1 MDKVID
7 HGTGRLVYR
16 IAPGATCEIVD
27 IEVDSADRGKGV
39 GRKLLEDLFR
49 RLAALPPGKEGKV
62 DTVYAITRM
71 DNEIAQEFYEH
82 CKFRVVGVL
91 RRFYTVHRAGA
102 DAVMYGRGIG
112 GVV

>member
-1 MDKVID
+1 MDLVIS
-7 HGTGRLVYR
+7 TPCGRLVYR

-27 IEVDSADRGKGV
+27 IEVDSEHRGKGV
-39 GRKLLEDLFR
+39 GRDLIQQLFKRLEE
-49 RLAALPPGKEGKV
+49 LPPTKDGKI

-91 RRFYTVHRAGA
+91 RRFYCRHRAGA
-102 DAVMYGRGIG
+102 DAVMYGRRIE